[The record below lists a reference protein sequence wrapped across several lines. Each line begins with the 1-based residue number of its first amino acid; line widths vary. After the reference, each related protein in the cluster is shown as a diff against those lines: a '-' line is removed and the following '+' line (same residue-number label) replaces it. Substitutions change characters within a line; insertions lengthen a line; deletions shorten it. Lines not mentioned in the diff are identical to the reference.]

1 MPGRLHGKV
10 AIISGA
16 ARGQGAAAAQL
27 FVAEGARVLL
37 CDVDDEHGKYLAA
50 QLGANAW
57 YRRLDVSD
65 EQGWVDTVAEVDQA
79 FGRLD
84 VLVNNAGIISF
95 SPLVDTTLAEYERVI
110 RINQVGTFL
119 GMRECVP
126 VMKRAGTG
134 SIINVSSVEGLAGMP
149 WLTAYAASKFA
160 IRGMTK
166 VAAAELGPHG
176 VRVNSV
182 HPGAIDPAMGAT
194 ALGGMPIDLSLL
206 GDRVPLGRS
215 GQAEEVANLVL
226 FLASDESSY
235 CTGGE
240 FVADGGATAAHPLTQ
255 QQAPATPPRPQVAM
269 PQRPQWEQR
278 PQTQPQPQQPRPQQ
292 PAQPQWQQPQQPQ
305 YGGYEQEYTPDRP
318 WVAEGGRRGW

>member
-10 AIISGA
+10 AVISGA
-16 ARGQGAAAAQL
+16 ARGQGAATAQR

-37 CDVDDEHGKYLAA
+37 CDVDDDHGQYVAA
-50 QLGANAW
+50 QLGENAW
-57 YRRLDVSD
+57 YRRLDVTD
-65 EQGWVDTVAEVDQA
+65 ERAWAQMVGEVEQA

-84 VLVNNAGIISF
+84 VLVNNAGVISF
-95 SPLVDTTLAEYERVI
+95 SPLVDTTLAEYEHVI
-110 RINQVGTFL
+110 RINQIGTFL

-126 VMKRAGTG
+126 VMKRAGRG
-134 SIINVSSVEGLAGMP
+134 SIVNVSSVEGLAGMP

-194 ALGGMPIDLSLL
+194 ALGGMPIDLGLL
-206 GDRVPLGRS
+206 GDRVPLGRA

-240 FVADGGATAAHPLTQ
+240 FVADGGATASHPLTGSQ
-255 QQAPATPPRPQVAM
+255 PQAPATPPRPQVAM
-269 PQRPQWEQR
+269 PQPPQWQQQQ
-278 PQTQPQPQQPRPQQ
+278 PTGPQPVQPHS
-292 PAQPQWQQPQQPQ
+292 PQWQQPQ
-305 YGGYEQEYTPDRP
+305 YDQEYTPERP
-318 WVAEGGRRGW
+318 WVAEGGRRRGW